1 MERFNDRKKM
11 VELLIEANKE
21 GLSVHVHSEGG
32 GATHFMLNC
41 IEDAE
46 KITGN
51 LDQRNVLAHLH
62 FVTDED
68 IHKMAKTGSVAA
80 VPPLWTPK

>member
-1 MERFNDRKKM
+1 M
-11 VELLIEANKE
+11 A
-21 GLSVHVHSEGG
+21 VHVHSEGG
-32 GATHFMLNC
+32 GATHFMLGC

-51 LDQRNVLAHLH
+51 KDQRNVLAHLH

-68 IHKMAKTGSVAA
+68 
-80 VPPLWTPK
+80 VPCLHRHAHDAQNGTNDEARF